1 MLDEGIFSEE
11 QLIELLGDCIDKY
24 KDDAK
29 RARLKRMHD
38 EMKDAKTL
46 EAVVESINLQ
56 LKPLSLMIAR
66 MKSKI
71 SGSWETYYGVVN
83 LNEDDGFAK
92 QGWLSKSEQ
101 EFFHKLIEEILSS
114 DVRERIA
121 CFRSAQ
127 GEVVRDT
134 APHMAAASAFETT
147 KSRVDAAIRAD
158 DASAAP
164 QGSPTP
170 APTKS
175 QVNWGRES
183 RRAENTAAYGFRVLG
198 TR

>member
-1 MLDEGIFSEE
+1 MSTTTDVHRNIAQLVLDEGIFSEE

-29 RARLKRMHD
+29 RARLKRTHD

-114 DVRERIA
+114 DVR
-121 CFRSAQ
+121 
-127 GEVVRDT
+127 
-134 APHMAAASAFETT
+134 APPPPPARRRH
-147 KSRVDAAIRAD
+147 R
-158 DASAAP
+158 
-164 QGSPTP
+164 P
-170 APTKS
+170 APSACASTHS
-175 QVNWGRES
+175 C
-183 RRAENTAAYGFRVLG
+183 ALILCAHL
-198 TR
+198 